1 MASDAELNERLE
13 FLRRAEKLK
22 ETLRSAYTSG
32 GRQESVA
39 DHSWRL
45 SLLVITVSDLLPE
58 IDLLHLLKLCIIHD
72 LGEVVDGDIPAPEQ
86 VHSKSKS
93 SKEREDFKSL
103 LTNLPASLQHEFL
116 CLWDEYENTS
126 SVEAKLAKA
135 LDKIETLLQH
145 TQGDNPPDFDY
156 DFNLEYGKSYTDAIP
171 LAARLRAII
180 DEDTRRLAEGD
191 TGRAKQL

>member
-116 CLWDEYENTS
+116 CLWDEYENAS

-145 TQGDNPPDFDY
+145 TQGDNPADFDY